1 MAENFEK
8 KSEQRRWAMHALTQ
22 VLSDGRMLDDA
33 LADVPAEQR
42 AWVHE
47 VVAGSLRW
55 KGRLDWIIDQLSL
68 KKRPTGGIRKA
79 LLLASYQLLNQPSVP
94 QAWIVSETV
103 DWVRGKEGEAA
114 SKFVNALLR
123 RISDHVESWRTLEW
137 PNSAPE
143 AEQAKWA
150 SLPEW
155 IWRRVV
161 RDHGRDWARA
171 YAQASLDRPSFWLRS
186 REPVE
191 SATRG
196 PLEDSW
202 KLESWHPVQDS
213 PQYASGQL
221 FVQDISSQV
230 LISEFTDEVR
240 RAWGTI
246 EKRSVLDL
254 CAAPGGKSTGLSW
267 NGWRVL
273 ATDRQADTRSSRAR
287 FELLVQTAERINAG
301 TAGPGR
307 IEVVDRKDVDALGAQ
322 DAVWVDAPCTGSGLL
337 RRHPEIRWIKD
348 EKALV
353 SLQREQVALLREA
366 AGRVRQGG
374 MLMYTVCSV
383 LRSDEVEAVIR
394 QAGLEGFEKVRTW
407 SLSPHLEPFG
417 DGFSGVLFRRVA
429 PVPQSADASS

>member
-1 MAENFEK
+1 MAETPEK
-8 KSEQRRWAMHALTQ
+8 KTEQRRWAMHALTQ
-22 VLSDGRMLDDA
+22 VLSDQRMLDEA
-33 LADVPAEQR
+33 LVDVPASQR

-103 DWVRGKEGEAA
+103 DWVRSKEGDAA

-123 RISDHVESWRTLEW
+123 RISDHIESWRTLEW
-137 PNSAPE
+137 PDSAPE

-161 RDHGRDWARA
+161 RDHGREWAKA
-171 YAQASLDRPSFWLRS
+171 FAQASLERPSFWIRARS
-186 REPVE
+186 PLEG
-191 SATRG
+191 ALQG
-196 PLEDSW
+196 PLEGSW
-202 KLESWHPVQDS
+202 KLESWRPVQES
-213 PQYASGQL
+213 AEYAAGAL
-221 FVQDISSQV
+221 FVQDISSQI
-230 LISEFTDEVR
+230 LIRDFTEEAC

-246 EKRSVLDL
+246 EGKAVLDL
-254 CAAPGGKSTGLSW
+254 CAAPGGKSSGLAWS
-267 NGWRVL
+267 GWKVL

-301 TAGPGR
+301 ISGTRR
-307 IEVVDRKDVDALGAQ
+307 IEVIDRKDVDSLGEQ

-348 EKALV
+348 EKTLV
-353 SLQREQVALLREA
+353 SLQREQGGLLRDA
-366 AGRVRQGG
+366 ASHVRPGG
-374 MLMYTVCSV
+374 LLMFTVCSV
-383 LRSDEVEAVIR
+383 LRSDELEAAIR
-394 QAGLEGFEKVRTW
+394 HAGLEGFERLKEW
-407 SLSPHLEPFG
+407 SLSPHLDPFG
-417 DGFSGVLFRRVA
+417 DGFSGILLRRVG
-429 PVPQSADASS
+429 VKSD